1 VATLKDGKDVPFT
14 APVNLLK
21 LQYELVSSVRDVND
35 NKIPWLNYAEK
46 EWTFQTG
53 QVSGDGLSA
62 EASKELSLAIEK
74 NIDDYK

>member
-14 APVNLLK
+14 APVDLLK
-21 LQYELVSSVRDVND
+21 LQYELVSSLVNINDVH
-35 NKIPWLNYAEK
+35 IPWLNYTEK